1 MNNRRLSGITRAPRS
16 RTRPGGPAASPGT
29 PTRWDAATPPVEW
42 ATPVAIHERWTT
54 GDGRNSVLEPPQ
66 SRDAEPRREL
76 PGFAGVERGYPAAV
90 RDAYQEQLDRLGNGL
105 ADMCNLVADA
115 LDNATRALLRADLR
129 LAEQVI
135 TDDARIDDLRTAA
148 EEQAFT
154 LLVLQAPVATDLRMV
169 VSGLHAASDIER
181 MGDLALH
188 IAQAARRRHPD
199 LVMPAEIAPYLA
211 EMGRVGSAMA
221 RKAGEVIRT
230 RDLVRAIQIEADND
244 AMDDLHRHLFTVL
257 TDPSWDHGVAAA
269 VDITLIGR
277 FYERYADHAVALAHR
292 VVYVITGQ
300 MPDPITA

>member
-1 MNNRRLSGITRAPRS
+1 MT
-16 RTRPGGPAASPGT
+16 
-29 PTRWDAATPPVEW
+29 V
-42 ATPVAIHERWTT
+42 
-54 GDGRNSVLEPPQ
+54 
-66 SRDAEPRREL
+66 
-76 PGFAGVERGYPAAV
+76 
-90 RDAYQEQLDRLGNGL
+90 
-105 ADMCNLVADA
+105 
-115 LDNATRALLRADLR
+115 
-129 LAEQVI
+129 VI

-154 LLVLQAPVATDLRMV
+154 LLVLQAPVATDLRIV

-230 RDLVRAIQIEADND
+230 RDLVRAIQIEADDD
-244 AMDDLHRHLFTVL
+244 AMDDLHRQLFIML
-257 TDPSWDHGVAAA
+257 LNPSWPHGVGPA

-277 FYERYADHAVALAHR
+277 FYERYADHAVALARR
-292 VVYVITGQ
+292 VVYVITGR
-300 MPDPITA
+300 MPDRTSEDHEHTSNRSGA